1 MRLTSWR
8 RPLTTSRLAMICL
21 ISTASLLSAASDPV
35 KPSTLEELRAAI
47 QRELDE
53 VGHGSIGVALVS
65 KDRTIWTAG
74 IGMADPNTYREAD
87 ENTYWRL
94 GSITKSFVGLAA
106 LILQERGMLRLTDTV
121 AELTPEIGIRNR
133 WDTETPVRV
142 AHLLEHTAGFDDLRY
157 LCRARCYVG

>member
-1 MRLTSWR
+1 
-8 RPLTTSRLAMICL
+8 MICL